1 MANEQPES
9 LDFTVDKQ
17 NLYLEESFTDLKVAS
32 IRRLTPVKTD
42 GSVDKTRKTVFI
54 GQSNI
59 MTPNGPLPIQAIIQA
74 KQLQQAIKRFPEA
87 MQTAVA
93 KLADEVKKL
102 REQQESTIITPD
114 KKEESRIIIPG
125 R

>member
-17 NLYLEESFTDLKVAS
+17 NLYFEESFTDLKVAS
-32 IRRLTPVKTD
+32 IRRLTPVRSD

-59 MTPNGPLPIQAIIQA
+59 MTPNGPLPIQAVIQA

-87 MQTAVA
+87 MQAAVA
-93 KLADEVKKL
+93 KLADEMKKL
-102 REQQESTIITPD
+102 RQQQESTIITPD
-114 KKEESRIIIPG
+114 KKEESRIILPG

>member
-1 MANEQPES
+1 MANEQTES

-17 NLYLEESFTDLKVAS
+17 NLYLEASFTDLKVAS
-32 IRRLTPVKTD
+32 IRRLTPVNSD

-59 MTPNGPLPIQAIIQA
+59 MTPNGPLPIQAVIQA

-87 MQTAVA
+87 MQAAVA
-93 KLADEVKKL
+93 KLADEVQKL
-102 REQQESTIITPD
+102 RQQQESTIIAPD